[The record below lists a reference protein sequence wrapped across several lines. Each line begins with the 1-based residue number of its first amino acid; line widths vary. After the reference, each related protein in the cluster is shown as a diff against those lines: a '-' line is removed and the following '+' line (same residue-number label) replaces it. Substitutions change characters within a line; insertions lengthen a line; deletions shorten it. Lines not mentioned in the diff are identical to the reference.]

1 MWNVDSFSTATRV
14 APAFKVAKQSFQ
26 VPMPHSPFLLN
37 YLIYHPFFCKS
48 QGKPKK
54 SPFSHL
60 GQGVCLCHGNGACKK
75 KKRLKKW
82 SLFIYKKI
90 QP

>member
-1 MWNVDSFSTATRV
+1 MRNVDSFSTATRV

-37 YLIYHPFFCKS
+37 YLIYHPFFFCKS

-54 SPFSHL
+54 SPFSHP
-60 GQGVCLCHGNGACKK
+60 GQGSGYGNGACKK
-75 KKRLKKW
+75 KKAQKMVFVYL
-82 SLFIYKKI
+82 
-90 QP
+90 